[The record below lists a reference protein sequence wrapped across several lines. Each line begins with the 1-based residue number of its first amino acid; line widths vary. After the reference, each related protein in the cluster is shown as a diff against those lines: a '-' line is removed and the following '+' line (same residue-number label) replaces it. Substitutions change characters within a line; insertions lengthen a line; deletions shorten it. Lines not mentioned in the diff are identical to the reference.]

1 MRVYITQN
9 EKNMLLFPFNCDFNV
24 YICNVCIRK
33 NWLIAKSVWENVFE
47 IPSTKC
53 DLTFSHI
60 IRHASIS
67 KTPPYKDILVPLRQ
81 LNCDKRSDN
90 FSILCLT

>member
-1 MRVYITQN
+1 MFAL
-9 EKNMLLFPFNCDFNV
+9 E
-24 YICNVCIRK
+24 K

-67 KTPPYKDILVPLRQ
+67 KTPPYKDILVPLKQ
-81 LNCDKRSDN
+81 LNCDQRSDN
-90 FSILCLT
+90 FSILCLTWMLKLQLPGWAAVW

>member
-1 MRVYITQN
+1 MFAL
-9 EKNMLLFPFNCDFNV
+9 E
-24 YICNVCIRK
+24 K

-67 KTPPYKDILVPLRQ
+67 KTPPYKDILVPLKQQ
-81 LNCDKRSDN
+81 LLNIVFNLNASTSATGLGCRV
-90 FSILCLT
+90 IV

>member
-1 MRVYITQN
+1 MFAL
-9 EKNMLLFPFNCDFNV
+9 E
-24 YICNVCIRK
+24 K

-67 KTPPYKDILVPLRQ
+67 KTLPYKDILVPLKQ
-81 LNCDKRSDN
+81 LNCDQKNWQLLNIVFNLNDSTSTTGLGCRV
-90 FSILCLT
+90 IA